1 MRRASST
8 EAFVEISRFGQPTKR
23 VNIVDD
29 ETTVSEALEDAGI
42 RLASNETL
50 WVNGDEDEVST
61 DDILNSGDVI
71 SIVGKKE
78 GVIK

>member
-29 ETTVSEALEDAGI
+29 ETTVSEALADAGMP
-42 RLASNETL
+42 LASNETL
-50 WVNGDEDEVST
+50 WVNGEEDAVSL

-78 GVIK
+78 GGIK